1 MVAAPPEAEE
11 ESGASE
17 GKRVRVWVVLSE
29 VPPPEPADPE
39 AAAPPEWPEEATSE
53 GTSGDAVEVLKILA
67 KRDPRSN
74 TATFM
79 P

>member
-1 MVAAPPEAEE
+1 MGAPREAEE

-17 GKRVRVWVVLSE
+17 GKRVRVGVVLSE
-29 VPPPEPADPE
+29 VPAPEPPDPK
-39 AAAPPEWPEEATSE
+39 AAGPPEWPEEATSE

-67 KRDPRSN
+67 KREPRSN